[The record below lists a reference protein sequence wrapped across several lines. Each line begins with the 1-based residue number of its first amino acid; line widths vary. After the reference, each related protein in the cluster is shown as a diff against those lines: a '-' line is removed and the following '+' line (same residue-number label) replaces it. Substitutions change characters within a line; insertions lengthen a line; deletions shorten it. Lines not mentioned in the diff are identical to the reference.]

1 MGRMSDLDIALH
13 EGVEEVTEAEL
24 LKGIGLRFLKLAEL
38 KAGEDPDEKPED
50 RLTNT
55 YETNE
60 SLEAK
65 DAYDKAH
72 PHRDEEV
79 EGYDYPEPEVEKP
92 VAESPKP
99 TLEEVRKVLAELS
112 RDGHTADVRQ
122 LILSKGKQRLSE
134 VDPADYQWLIDQ
146 AGRIRDGR

>member
-1 MGRMSDLDIALH
+1 MSRMSDLDIALH
-13 EGVEEVTEAEL
+13 ERAEETEADL
-24 LKGIGLRFLKLAEL
+24 LKGIGYRFLKLAEL
-38 KAGEDPDEKPED
+38 KRGESGEEHSPD

-55 YETNE
+55 YEIDE
-60 SLEAK
+60 SLDAK
-65 DAYDKAH
+65 DAYEKAN
-72 PHRDEEV
+72 P
-79 EGYDYPEPEVEKP
+79 GKPTSAMDYPEPEVEKP
-92 VAESPKP
+92 IAEEPKP

>member
-38 KAGEDPDEKPED
+38 KAGEAPEEKPED

-55 YETNE
+55 YETDE

-65 DAYDKAH
+65 DAFAKSNPGKPTSAM
-72 PHRDEEV
+72 
-79 EGYDYPEPEVEKP
+79 DYPEPEVEKP
-92 VAESPKP
+92 IDEEPKP
-99 TLEEVRKVLAELS
+99 TLESVRKVLAELS
-112 RDGHTADVRQ
+112 RAGHTAEIKAIIQ
-122 LILSKGKQRLSE
+122 SHGCQRLSE
-134 VDPADYQWLIDQ
+134 VDPKDYPAILKEAEAI
-146 AGRIRDGR
+146 GHGS